1 MRDLH
6 RPGRSP
12 VYAPNAAIATS
23 HPLATQAGIDVLK
36 SGGTA
41 VDAAVAACAV
51 LCVVEPAMTGIG
63 GDCFALIA
71 PKGSGDIVALN
82 GSGRAPAAAELG
94 WYLERGI
101 KEIGMTADPHAVTV
115 PGAIAAWTVLLERF
129 GKKGFAELLA
139 PAIRFA
145 EEGFPVAS
153 RVGADWIDDTPRL
166 QQHAVSREFMLVNG
180 KAPAIGTRHSNP
192 RLGATFRRIA
202 EKGRDGFYT
211 GPVADDIVKELRSLG
226 GLHTLED
233 FAKAEAEWVDPIKTT
248 FRGHDVYE
256 CPPNGQGICALMIMN
271 ILSGYDIA
279 GLSDV
284 QRIHLLAEATKLA
297 YAQRDRYVSD
307 PRQVDVP
314 VDWLLS
320 EEHAKGLRAMID
332 PQRAGAFRPSDFPVH
347 KDTIYL
353 SCVDADGTAISF
365 INSLFS
371 GFGSAI
377 MAPESGVMLQN
388 RGRSF
393 CLQEGHANAI
403 APNKRP
409 MHTII
414 PGMVVKD
421 GKAVAPFGVMGGQY
435 QSTGHTGFLS
445 NILDLGMDVQE
456 SMDAPRSF
464 ALGGKL
470 QVENTFAP
478 EIYAALEAKGHILE
492 HMGKPLGGSQAVWI
506 DRANGCLVAG
516 SDPRKDG
523 CALGY

>member
-63 GDCFALIA
+63 GDCFALVA
-71 PKGSGDIVALN
+71 PKGSGEVVALN
-82 GSGRAPAAAELG
+82 GSGRAPAAAELS

-101 KEIGMTADPHAVTV
+101 KEIGQTVDPHSVTV
-115 PGAIAAWTVLLERF
+115 PGAIAAWTLLLERF
-129 GKKGFAELLA
+129 GRKGFAELLA
-139 PAIRFA
+139 PAIRYA
-145 EEGFPVAS
+145 EDGYPVAP
-153 RVGADWIDDTPRL
+153 RVGSDWIEDTPRL
-166 QQHAVSREFMLVNG
+166 LQHAVSREAMLVDG
-180 KAPAIGTRHSNP
+180 KAPATGSRHRQP
-192 RLGATFRRIA
+192 KLGATLRRIA
-202 EKGRDGFYT
+202 EHGRDGFYT
-211 GPVADDIVKELRSLG
+211 GPVAEDMVAALRTLG
-226 GLHTLED
+226 GLHSLDD
-233 FAKAEAEWVDPIKTT
+233 FAAAEAEWVTPIRSSY
-248 FRGHDVYE
+248 RGHDILE
-256 CPPNGQGICALMIMN
+256 CPPNGQGVCALMILNM
-271 ILSGYDIA
+271 LSGHDIA
-279 GLSDV
+279 GLSEV
-284 QRIHLLAEATKLA
+284 QRVHLLAEATKLG

-320 EEHAKGLRAMID
+320 EAHAKGLRTMID
-332 PQRAGAFRPSDFPVH
+332 PQRAGSFRPGDFPVH

-371 GFGSAI
+371 GFGSCI
-377 MAPESGVMLQN
+377 MAPESGVMLHN

-393 CLQEGHANAI
+393 QLVEGHANAI
-403 APNKRP
+403 ASGKRP

-414 PGMVVKD
+414 PGMVVRD
-421 GKAVAPFGVMGGQY
+421 GQAVAPFGVMGGQY
-435 QSTGHTGFLS
+435 QSTGHAGFLS
-445 NILDLGMDVQE
+445 NVLDLGMDVQE
-456 SMDAPRSF
+456 AMDAPRSF
-464 ALGGKL
+464 ALAGKL

-478 EIYAALEAKGHILE
+478 ATLAALEAKGHVLE
-492 HMGKPLGGSQAVWI
+492 PMSKPLGGSQAVWI

-523 CALGY
+523 CAMGY

>member
-23 HPLATQAGIDVLK
+23 HPLATQAGLDVLK

-41 VDAAVAACAV
+41 ADAAVAACAV

-71 PKGSGDIVALN
+71 PKGSGEIVALN
-82 GSGRAPAAAELG
+82 GSGRAPAAAELD

-101 KEIGMTADPHAVTV
+101 KEIGLTADPHAVTV
-115 PGAIAAWTVLLERF
+115 PGAIAAWSVLLERF
-129 GKKGFAELLA
+129 GKKGLDELLQ
-139 PAIRFA
+139 PAIRYA
-145 EEGFPVAS
+145 EDGFPVAP
-153 RVGADWIDDTPRL
+153 RVGADWVDDTPRL
-166 QQHAVSREFMLVNG
+166 LQHAVSREVMLVDG
-180 KAPAIGTRHSNP
+180 KAPAIGTRQRQP
-192 RLGATFRRIA
+192 KLGATLRRIA
-202 EKGRDGFYT
+202 ENGRDGFYT
-211 GPVADDIVKELRSLG
+211 GPVADDIVSHLRSLG

-233 FAKAEAEWVDPIKTT
+233 FAAAEAEWVTPIKTT
-248 FRGHDVYE
+248 YRGHDVYE
-256 CPPNGQGICALMIMN
+256 CPPNGQGICALMILN
-271 ILSGYDIA
+271 ILSGHDIA
-279 GLSDV
+279 GLSEV
-284 QRIHLLAEATKLA
+284 ERVHLLAEATKLG

-320 EEHAKGLRAMID
+320 EGHAKGLRAMID
-332 PQRAGAFRPSDFPVH
+332 PARAGAFRPSDFPTH

-353 SCVDADGTAISF
+353 SCVDVDGTAISF

-393 CLQEGHANAI
+393 RIEEGHANAI
-403 APNKRP
+403 APRKRP

-435 QSTGHTGFLS
+435 QSTGHSNFLS
-445 NILDLGMDVQE
+445 NVLDLGMDIQE
-456 SMDAPRSF
+456 AMDAPRSF
-464 ALGGKL
+464 ALAGKL

-478 EIYAALEAKGHILE
+478 ATLAALEAKGHALE
-492 HMGKPLGGSQAVWI
+492 PMEKPLGGSQAVWI

-523 CALGY
+523 CAMGY

>member
-23 HPLATQAGIDVLK
+23 HPLATHAGLEVLK

-41 VDAAVAACAV
+41 ADAAVAACAV

-82 GSGRAPAAAELG
+82 GSGRAPGAAELG

-101 KEIGMTADPHAVTV
+101 KEIGLTADPHAVTV
-115 PGAIAAWTVLLERF
+115 PGAIAAWSLLLERF
-129 GKKGFAELLA
+129 GRKGLDELLQ
-139 PAIRFA
+139 PAIRYA
-145 EEGFPVAS
+145 EDGFPVAP
-153 RVGADWIDDTPRL
+153 RVGSDWKEDTPRL
-166 QQHAVSREFMLVNG
+166 LQHAVSREVMLANG
-180 KAPAIGTRHSNP
+180 QAPAIGSRQRQP
-192 RLGATFRRIA
+192 KLGATLRRIA
-202 EKGRDGFYT
+202 EQGRDGFYT
-211 GPVADDIVKELRSLG
+211 GPVAEDIVGELRKLG
-226 GLHTLED
+226 GLHSLED
-233 FAKAEAEWVDPIKTT
+233 FDKATADWVDPIKSTY
-248 FRGHDVYE
+248 RGHDIYE
-256 CPPNGQGICALMIMN
+256 CPPNGQGICALMILN
-271 ILSGYDIA
+271 ILSGYDVA
-279 GLSDV
+279 GLSEV
-284 QRIHLLAEATKLA
+284 QRVHLLAEATKLG

-307 PRQVDVP
+307 PRKVDVP

-320 EEHAKGLRAMID
+320 DAHTKGLRAMID

-353 SCVDADGTAISF
+353 SCVDAEGTAVSF

-371 GFGSAI
+371 GFGSCI
-377 MAPESGVMLQN
+377 MAPESGVMLHN

-393 CLQEGHANAI
+393 RLEEGHVNAI
-403 APNKRP
+403 APSKRP

-435 QSTGHTGFLS
+435 QSTGHAGFLS
-445 NILDLGMDVQE
+445 NVLDRGMDVQE
-456 SMDAPRSF
+456 AMDEPRSF
-464 ALGGKL
+464 ALAGKL
-470 QVENTFAP
+470 QVENTFSR
-478 EIYAALEAKGHILE
+478 ETLAALEAKGHVLE
-492 HMGKPLGGSQAVWI
+492 PMEKPLGGSQAVWI
-506 DRANGCLVAG
+506 DRENGCLVAG

-523 CALGY
+523 CAMGY

>member
-23 HPLATQAGIDVLK
+23 HPLATQAGLDVLK
-36 SGGTA
+36 AGGTA

-71 PKGSGDIVALN
+71 PKGSGEIVAIN

-101 KEIGMTADPHAVTV
+101 KEIGLTGDPHAVTV
-115 PGAIAAWTVLLERF
+115 PGAIAAWTELLNRF
-129 GKKGFAELLA
+129 GRKGFDELLA
-139 PAIRFA
+139 PAIRYA
-145 EEGFPVAS
+145 ENGYPVAS
-153 RVGADWIDDTPRL
+153 RVGSDWSEETPRL
-166 QQHAVSREFMLVNG
+166 LQHPVSREVMLVNG
-180 KAPAIGTRHSNP
+180 KAPAIGTRHRQP
-192 RLGATFRRIA
+192 KLAATFRRIA

-211 GPVADDIVKELRSLG
+211 GPVAEDIVGHLRSLG
-226 GLHTLED
+226 GLHSLDD
-233 FAKAEAEWVDPIKTT
+233 FAAAEAEWVTPIKTAY
-248 FRGHDVYE
+248 RGHDVYE
-256 CPPNGQGICALMIMN
+256 CPPNGQGICALMILN
-271 ILSGYDIA
+271 VLSGHDIA
-279 GLSDV
+279 DLSEIDRV
-284 QRIHLLAEATKLA
+284 HLLAEATKLA

-307 PRQVDVP
+307 PRQADVP
-314 VDWLLS
+314 AEWLLS
-320 EEHAKGLRAMID
+320 EGHAAGLRAMID
-332 PQRAGAFRPSDFPVH
+332 PARAGAFRPSDFPTH

-353 SCVDADGTAISF
+353 SCVDAEGTAISF

-393 CLQEGHANAI
+393 RLEGGHVNVI
-403 APNKRP
+403 APRKRP

-421 GKAVAPFGVMGGQY
+421 GQAVAPFGVMGGQY
-435 QSTGHTGFLS
+435 QSTGHANFLS
-445 NILDLGMDVQE
+445 NVLDLGMDIQE
-456 SMDAPRSF
+456 AMDAPRSF
-464 ALGGKL
+464 ALAGKL

-478 EIYAALEAKGHILE
+478 ATLAALEAKGHVLE
-492 HMGKPLGGSQAVWI
+492 HMEKPLGGSQAVWI

-523 CALGY
+523 CAMGY